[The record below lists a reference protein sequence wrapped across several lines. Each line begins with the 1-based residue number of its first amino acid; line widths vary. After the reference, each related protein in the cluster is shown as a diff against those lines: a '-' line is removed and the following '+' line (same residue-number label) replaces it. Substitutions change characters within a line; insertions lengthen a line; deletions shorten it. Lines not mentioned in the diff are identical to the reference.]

1 MLRAWFQAESSRPS
15 SKFRCLGWGFPPKRN
30 LASKL
35 AIEPHVGGFDP
46 APTLGLMPTFDAK
59 FQFRHT
65 TTLPPTLWWLSRCLK
80 TDPMTIIVCTIE
92 AEWYDDA
99 TAELEGDSDAQK
111 ASKYQISICVAR
123 RRTVFRRR
131 LWRRGAALPPAFEDD
146 DSLL

>member
-15 SKFRCLGWGFPPKRN
+15 SKFRCLVWGFPPKRN

-65 TTLPPTLWWLSRCLK
+65 TTLPPTLWWLSRRHK

-111 ASKYQISICVAR
+111 ASKYPFASLAVGQCFV
-123 RRTVFRRR
+123 VFGGGGLHCRWLSRSTII
-131 LWRRGAALPPAFEDD
+131 LYQL
-146 DSLL
+146 